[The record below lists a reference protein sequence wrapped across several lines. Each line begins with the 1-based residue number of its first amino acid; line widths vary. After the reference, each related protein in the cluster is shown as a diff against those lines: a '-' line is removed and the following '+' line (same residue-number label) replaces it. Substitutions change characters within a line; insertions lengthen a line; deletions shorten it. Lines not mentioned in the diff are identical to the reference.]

1 MKLKPLGSRVLVK
14 PNESEERTKGGIY
27 IPDTAKEKKY
37 QGEVVAVGPG
47 KYTEDG
53 KREKID
59 VKVGDTVMY
68 KEYGGSEFE
77 IDGQKYMLLDAD
89 DILGVFE

>member
-27 IPDTAKEKKY
+27 IPDSAKEKKY
-37 QGEVVAVGPG
+37 QGDIVAVGPG
-47 KYTEDG
+47 KINDDG
-53 KREKID
+53 KRAEMD

-77 IDGQKYMLLDAD
+77 IDGQKYILMDAD
-89 DILGVFE
+89 DILGIFE

>member
-27 IPDTAKEKKY
+27 IPDSAKEKKY
-37 QGEVVAVGPG
+37 QGDIVAVGPG
-47 KYTEDG
+47 KINDDG
-53 KREKID
+53 KRAEMD

-77 IDGQKYMLLDAD
+77 IDGQKYILMDAD
-89 DILGVFE
+89 DILAIFE